1 MKVILAS
8 KSPRR
13 KELMDLLGI
22 NYEIMVSEADETL
35 EEGLSLEEQSKKLGY
50 IKAKAVFDK
59 TSGDRIV
66 IGSDTLVVKDGKLLG
81 KPKDKQDAINMLN
94 FLKNDKHQVITS
106 IAILVEK
113 DGEYTEHLECDI
125 ADVYVSDI
133 SNEEIEDWL
142 DTGKAYDK
150 AGAYAIQLEFAKFIE
165 KIDGNY
171 NTIVGLPINKVYQ
184 ILKNIIYKTIRIT
197 NRVIRMFCLGGAAQA
212 TSATTAV
219 SGELQCCARFGN
231 GIKLNIG
238 NVNACQRNAINLE
251 LHLSLLLS

>member
-22 NYEIMVSEADETL
+22 DYEIMVSEVDETL

-50 IKAKAVFDK
+50 IKAKDIFDR

-66 IGSDTLVVKDGKLLG
+66 IGSDTLVVKEGKLFG
-81 KPKDKQDAINMLN
+81 KPKSREDAINMIES
-94 FLKNDKHQVITS
+94 LKNDKHQVITS

-113 DGEYTEHLECDI
+113 DGKYEEYLDCDI
-125 ADVYVSDI
+125 TDVYVSDMCR
-133 SNEEIEDWL
+133 EEIEDWI

-150 AGAYAIQLEFAKFIE
+150 AGAYAIQLEFTKYIE

-171 NTIVGLPINKVYQ
+171 NSVIGLPINKVYN
-184 ILKNIIYKTIRIT
+184 ILKKHI
-197 NRVIRMFCLGGAAQA
+197 
-212 TSATTAV
+212 
-219 SGELQCCARFGN
+219 
-231 GIKLNIG
+231 
-238 NVNACQRNAINLE
+238 
-251 LHLSLLLS
+251 